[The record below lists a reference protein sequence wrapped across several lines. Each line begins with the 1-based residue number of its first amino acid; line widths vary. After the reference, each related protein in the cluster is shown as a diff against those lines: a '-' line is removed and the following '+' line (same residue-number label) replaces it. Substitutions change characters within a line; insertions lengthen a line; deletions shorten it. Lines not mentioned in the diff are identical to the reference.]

1 MCWMAIKNESSVVV
15 WLKEMD
21 LTELCEVGQISRS
34 LYFSLTCLFLIH
46 PCPQYY
52 KHSSFTSTTFEF
64 QKDTL
69 EQRACT
75 VCFALKNMQENTWVM
90 LLFSSAHLTKCSSKW
105 QPTPVFLPEKAHGQ
119 RSQVLYAPCGCIEFD
134 KIENA

>member
-119 RSQVLYAPCGCIEFD
+119 RSQVLYAPWGCIEFD
-134 KIENA
+134 KTENT